1 MNNIRVKAAAIIA
14 AVVLLLDI
22 TAAVTTCRIAD
33 DVIAETEKLRS
44 APRDAKALE
53 QFSEEWEKYEKILSC
68 YIRHS
73 EIEDIGNPIKMLK
86 TYSDDEQLF
95 KEGCSKIIV
104 SAEHIRSAELP
115 YIQNIL

>member
-22 TAAVTTCRIAD
+22 TAAVMTCRIAD

-44 APRDAKALE
+44 TPPEAEALE
-53 QFSEEWEKYEKILSC
+53 QFSEKWDNYEKILSC

-73 EIEDIGNPIKMLK
+73 EIEDVSNPIRMLK
-86 TYSDDEQLF
+86 IYSDDEQLF
-95 KEGCSKIIV
+95 ESECCKIII
-104 SAEHIRSAELP
+104 SAEHMKNSEMP